1 MTCCDLFLGKLGI
14 VMFRWCGLGAL
25 ADVWPCGGRS
35 CLSRDKLGNDNVWCT
50 SSVVGSEPTRGALRR
65 LEEGSLVQLVE

>member
-1 MTCCDLFLGKLGI
+1 MG
-14 VMFRWCGLGAL
+14 VGA
-25 ADVWPCGGRS
+25 ACRY
-35 CLSRDKLGNDNVWCT
+35 RDKLGNDNVWCT